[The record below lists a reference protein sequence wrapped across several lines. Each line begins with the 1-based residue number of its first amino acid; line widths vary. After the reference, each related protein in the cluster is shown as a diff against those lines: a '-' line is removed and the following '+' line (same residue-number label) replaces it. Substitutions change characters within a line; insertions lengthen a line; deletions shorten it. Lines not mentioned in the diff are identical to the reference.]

1 MPTGVAAYSPSS
13 ALAARAHASSPLM
26 WSAIALT
33 ILHGS
38 ALGRLSCTSECQ
50 VERLRWAVRSCI
62 TPKISACLPS
72 ARLAAVRCCG
82 VQRQGRPPGISICD
96 ALPDAHTFGAVYAA
110 SPWRH
115 NEAAPRTLMQRGGVQ
130 EWLSTAEGE
139 CAARRA
145 ASGSL
150 QWTRRRLVR
159 GASPA
164 AALTT
169 SLSWTSDSCDAA
181 SRRVC
186 DHARRS

>member
-1 MPTGVAAYSPSS
+1 MRGLPSRPPPSS

-62 TPKISACLPS
+62 APKISACLPS

-139 CAARRA
+139 CAARGLRLFTVDE
-145 ASGSL
+145 ASAGTWCKSGCGFDNVAQL
-150 QWTRRRLVR
+150 DV
-159 GASPA
+159 GF
-164 AALTT
+164 
-169 SLSWTSDSCDAA
+169 
-181 SRRVC
+181 V
-186 DHARRS
+186 